1 MPLPPRNSPWSSVT
15 ERYARLQRG
24 RRAAAG
30 GFTASLP
37 MLVAAAVVATALL
50 AALVA
55 GGFLTAPAS
64 AQSATRT
71 SATVPEGAGAVP
83 ANAPTATGATAAA
96 APTASGIRP
105 ASPSG
110 SSFPPMAAATPAFAA
125 ATPAFANASAPAAL
139 PGAGAPPTESTPAAP
154 PVRVLLTPARET
166 TLVAQ
171 MVGRVERLG
180 GELGGSF
187 KEGAPLVVF
196 DCAEQ
201 KARLRMADAEQD
213 AAAQQHETKMRLQ
226 ALDAAGD
233 AEVKLAATGVV
244 RAQAQVE
251 LARQQATHCQIDA
264 PFAGRIVKLHVRESQ
279 GVAVGQPLLELVSA
293 GPLKLRLNA
302 PSKWLSWLK
311 PGVAFRITIDE
322 TGRSYPA
329 VVSAINARVD
339 AVSQSIEIE
348 GRVRGTY
355 PELLAGMSGNAA
367 FARAR

>member
-1 MPLPPRNSPWSSVT
+1 MSTPCRRRSWPLLSVT
-15 ERYARLQRG
+15 ERHARQRLG
-24 RRAAAG
+24 RRTSEG
-30 GFTASLP
+30 GFSASALMP
-37 MLVAAAVVATALL
+37 AVAAAIVLAGATALG
-50 AALVA
+50 V
-55 GGFLTAPAS
+55 GGFLPAPATAQPAS
-64 AQSATRT
+64 AAQART
-71 SATVPEGAGAVP
+71 PSGSGPDSQGAGRPVSP
-83 ANAPTATGATAAA
+83 AGTASPATIVAPVTPVRPIDAAA
-96 APTASGIRP
+96 ASPTA
-105 ASPSG
+105 
-110 SSFPPMAAATPAFAA
+110 
-125 ATPAFANASAPAAL
+125 
-139 PGAGAPPTESTPAAP
+139 PAAP

-171 MVGRVERLG
+171 MVGRIERLG

-201 KARLRMADAEQD
+201 QARLRMADAEHD

-244 RAQAQVE
+244 RAQAQIE
-251 LARQQATHCQIDA
+251 LARQQATHCRIDA
-264 PFAGRIVKLHVRESQ
+264 PFTGRIVKLHVRESQ

-311 PGVAFRITIDE
+311 PGVKFRITIDE
-322 TGRSYPA
+322 TGRTYPA

-348 GRVRGTY
+348 GRVRGAY
-355 PELLAGMSGNAA
+355 PELLAGMSGTAA

>member
-1 MPLPPRNSPWSSVT
+1 ML
-15 ERYARLQRG
+15 
-24 RRAAAG
+24 AA
-30 GFTASLP
+30 TAAVALA
-37 MLVAAAVVATALL
+37 VAAALG
-50 AALVA
+50 A
-55 GGFLTAPAS
+55 GGFLTGPAS
-64 AQSATRT
+64 AQPAARPSAAAPEALALSGT
-71 SATVPEGAGAVP
+71 ATVPASPGTLP
-83 ANAPTATGATAAA
+83 ASPPGMATQRTSVASATSVVSATSVSSARPVASATSVASAKSVASATSAAPAA
-96 APTASGIRP
+96 APA
-105 ASPSG
+105 PSET
-110 SSFPPMAAATPAFAA
+110 M
-125 ATPAFANASAPAAL
+125 
-139 PGAGAPPTESTPAAP
+139 PAAP

-171 MVGRVERLG
+171 MVGRIERID

-187 KEGAPLVVF
+187 KEGVPLVVF

-201 KARLRMADAEQD
+201 QARLRMADAERD

-233 AEVKLAATGVV
+233 AEVRLAATAVV
-244 RAQAQVE
+244 RSQAQVE
-251 LARQQATHCQIDA
+251 LARQQATHCRIDA
-264 PFAGRIVKLHVRESQ
+264 PFSGRIVKLHVRESQ

-311 PGVAFRITIDE
+311 PGVAFRVTIDE

-339 AVSQSIEIE
+339 AVSQSIEVE
-348 GRVRGTY
+348 GRVRGAY